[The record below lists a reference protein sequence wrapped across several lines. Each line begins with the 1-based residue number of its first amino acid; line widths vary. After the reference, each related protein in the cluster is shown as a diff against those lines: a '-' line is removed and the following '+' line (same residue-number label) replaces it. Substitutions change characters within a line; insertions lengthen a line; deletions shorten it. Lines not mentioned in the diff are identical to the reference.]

1 MKIYIKIFLFVFIFL
16 TSCVNLS
23 YRAIENNGMRF
34 TYDFDDGTVPQ
45 QINEIMTQKCGGSDK
60 FYIQGTERKEEHR
73 TYNYTYT
80 SYETSKFEGTSNYG
94 SSYSG
99 TISTPKTEVVP
110 IRSTS
115 TYYVTKAFC
124 LPEFDYEKLYS
135 PNEKTNLLPL
145 ELQSAINYLRS
156 CENTSKEV
164 EDRKLACLQ
173 TIPLVENNYKDINDI
188 PIVEL
193 IILVRVSTTFCMLE
207 PESCY
212 LVKRYAKLKD
222 MLK

>member
-1 MKIYIKIFLFVFIFL
+1 MENYIKIFLFVFIFL

-23 YRAIENNGMRF
+23 YRDIENNGMKF
-34 TYDFDDGTVPQ
+34 TYNFDDGTVPQ

-60 FYIQGTERKEEHR
+60 FYIQGTEEKEDQY

-80 SYETSKFEGTSNYG
+80 SYETSEVKGTTSYG

-99 TISTPKTEVVP
+99 TISTPKTNVVP
-110 IRSTS
+110 IHSSS

-124 LPEFDYEKLYS
+124 LPEFDYDKLYS
-135 PNEKTNLLPL
+135 PDEKTNLLPL
-145 ELQSAINYLRS
+145 ELQSAINYLRT
-156 CENTSKEV
+156 CENTNKDV
-164 EDRKLACLQ
+164 ADRKLACLQ
-173 TIPLVENNYKDINDI
+173 TIPLVENNYKDINEI
-188 PIVEL
+188 PKIEL
-193 IILVRVSTTFCMLE
+193 IILIRVSTTFCMLE

-222 MLK
+222 LLK